1 VVHKVKGSG
10 INKVWCR
17 LDFGEAMAK
26 GFTLHHKTSWTLTHY
41 FCLDRIQRA
50 NTGSILVKLVIEGFI
65 EGKEHTI

>member
-1 VVHKVKGSG
+1 VKGSG

-41 FCLDRIQRA
+41 FCLDRIPK
-50 NTGSILVKLVIEGFI
+50 S
-65 EGKEHTI
+65 EHRVNFDKACD